1 MTPNEWW
8 KEEPYYDKG
17 QHCDDYYCH
26 TDKGYNIEAIIEEVK
41 RREKKRAKFGMTDV
55 VICESCQHSV
65 KEVDNYCRNCG
76 AKLE

>member
-41 RREKKRAKFGMTDV
+41 RREREEAKETDEAYNKKLDEVFKFINSFNTL
-55 VICESCQHSV
+55 I
-65 KEVDNYCRNCG
+65 
-76 AKLE
+76 